1 MFITPA
7 FAQGAGP
14 AAGGSFILQLLPF
27 LMIFAI
33 IYFLIIRPQ
42 QRRLKEH
49 REMVEAIRRGD
60 TVVTS
65 GGLIGKVTKVDET
78 ELTIDIAENTRVRMI
93 RSTVAEVRSKG
104 EPVKE

>member
-7 FAQGAGP
+7 FAQGGG
-14 AAGGSFILQLLPF
+14 AAGGNFLLQLLPF

-42 QRRLKEH
+42 QRRIKEH
-49 REMVEAIRRGD
+49 REMIEAIRRGD

-78 ELTIDIAENTRVRMI
+78 ELTIDIAENTRVRVV

-104 EPVKE
+104 EPAKD

>member
-7 FAQGAGP
+7 FAQGG
-14 AAGGSFILQLLPF
+14 AAGGGNFILQLLPF

-42 QRRLKEH
+42 QRRIKDH
-49 REMVEAIRRGD
+49 RDMVDAIRRGD

-78 ELTIDIAENTRVRMI
+78 ELTVDIAENTRVRVV

-104 EPVKE
+104 EPVKD

>member
-7 FAQGAGP
+7 FAQGGP
-14 AAGGSFILQLLPF
+14 AGGGNFLLQLLPF

-42 QRRLKEH
+42 QRRIKDH
-49 REMVEAIRRGD
+49 RDMVSAIRRGD

-78 ELTIDIAENTRVRMI
+78 ELTIDIAENTRVRVV

-104 EPVKE
+104 EPVKD